1 LAQVLHLGSASEKL
15 VLRITT
21 ERGENL
27 LSLRLEG
34 RIEGPWVEVLR
45 KTWTDTIRRD
55 ERQKIVVD
63 FGGVSFVDLEARKLL
78 LTMQKRGVKL
88 INPSG
93 FMREVL
99 EGHGRVSSTTTQK
112 E

>member
-1 LAQVLHLGSASEKL
+1 

-21 ERGENL
+21 ERSKNL

-34 RIEGPWVEVLR
+34 RIAGPWVEVLR
-45 KTWTDTIRRD
+45 RTWTDAASRD
-55 ERQKIVVD
+55 EPQEIVLD
-63 FGGVSFVDLEARKLL
+63 FGGVSFVDNQGQKLL
-78 LTMQKRGVKL
+78 LTMQKRGVML

-99 EGHGRVSSTTTQK
+99 ERHGPSLKHNKSR